1 MEQLCLQAGGL
12 LLPAGNYKYP
22 FEFCLPSDLTE
33 SIQGIP
39 EISLKYQ
46 VDAIIVDKGMPIFY
60 ACKDLRIIRTPA
72 LDALEPLQSASGEC
86 IWDDKLKYSIGI
98 FPKAV
103 GFGGTI
109 QLTLC
114 ADPLTSG
121 IALGDVVVR
130 VIEIREFPIVDCL
143 GPAARASRCI
153 AENLT
158 AQRHITLRSVDKGWM
173 FNVPLSLPRKLGDCV
188 QNLAYNEIKVEH
200 KVEVIISVKEL
211 AGHGFKVSDWRSL
224 SFINGYFAINWP
236 IQLRAMVPLRI
247 YMPLNAVFSTKGTLL
262 TMGNPTG
269 INEPASSVA
278 PPMYS
283 KQDQEPPAY
292 TLVS

>member
-1 MEQLCLQAGGL
+1 
-12 LLPAGNYKYP
+12 
-22 FEFCLPSDLTE
+22 
-33 SIQGIP
+33 
-39 EISLKYQ
+39 
-46 VDAIIVDKGMPIFY
+46 MPIFY
-60 ACKDLRIIRTPA
+60 ACEDLRIIRTPA
-72 LDALEPLQSASGEC
+72 LDALEPLQSASGEG

-98 FPKAV
+98 SPKAV

-114 ADPLTSG
+114 ANPLTSG

-188 QNLAYNEIKVEH
+188 QNLVYNEVKVEH
-200 KVEVIISVKEL
+200 KVEVIIPVKEL
-211 AGHGFKVSDWRSL
+211 AGHGFKV
-224 SFINGYFAINWP
+224 
-236 IQLRAMVPLRI
+236 RAMVPLRI